1 MFTSYSRLCCVL
13 VTLSVSTFCLEVH
26 AQSNATIVLRPIQI
40 IDPPVFV
47 NGSISLSYDG
57 SKAVVLKRQGE
68 GAIVDVDDLGE
79 SPIRVDARCCALVTD
94 SQLGGVYSI
103 LRTEKTK
110 NGARLGDLEYYSDLD
125 QLQAGNVAWRLTNI
139 TEGAHSQAYYLPNV
153 DWFAIA
159 INSMRIS
166 DFRSTVEVLRRNGE
180 RLGVVKVPGK
190 VLGIEYDD
198 GPTIYFFAKGDG
210 NTILVQRAL
219 VDIQSL
225 KLSHVEN
232 MLMFD
237 AREFGWVHADV
248 HNGHALGGNRR
259 FRLRGTQN
267 GDIRL
272 YIEQILSQFS
282 SDPNRMTFQGEEESV
297 SSDEFFRANGTISW
311 KIARLNQVAGWKD
324 PSQFVFASMD
334 NIGSPRV
341 VRYPSFWN
349 GRGDMGD
356 LFLPLKKESLE
367 RFNVIDAVLHE
378 SGGVIALESGS
389 HLVRRTDHVRADLVT
404 FTIP

>member
-1 MFTSYSRLCCVL
+1 MMLTFCFRICCLL
-13 VTLSVSTFCLEVH
+13 VTLSASTVSLEVR

-40 IDPPVFV
+40 IHPPVFV

-103 LRTEKTK
+103 LRTEKSK
-110 NGARLGDLEYYSDLD
+110 NGLGDLEYYSDLD

-210 NTILVQRAL
+210 NTILVQRGL

-225 KLSHVEN
+225 KLIHVEN

-237 AREFGWVHADV
+237 ALEFGWVHADV

-282 SDPNRMTFQGEEESV
+282 SAPNRMTFQGEEESV
-297 SSDEFFRANGTISW
+297 SRDEIFIPNGTISW
-311 KIARLNQVAGWKD
+311 KIARLNQVAGWSD

-334 NIGSPRV
+334 YIGSPRV

-349 GRGDMGD
+349 GRGDVGD
-356 LFLPLKKESLE
+356 LFLPLKKESLI

-389 HLVRRTDHVRADLVT
+389 HPIRRTDHVRADLVT

>member
-1 MFTSYSRLCCVL
+1 
-13 VTLSVSTFCLEVH
+13 
-26 AQSNATIVLRPIQI
+26 
-40 IDPPVFV
+40 
-47 NGSISLSYDG
+47 
-57 SKAVVLKRQGE
+57 
-68 GAIVDVDDLGE
+68 
-79 SPIRVDARCCALVTD
+79 
-94 SQLGGVYSI
+94 
-103 LRTEKTK
+103 
-110 NGARLGDLEYYSDLD
+110 
-125 QLQAGNVAWRLTNI
+125 
-139 TEGAHSQAYYLPNV
+139 
-153 DWFAIA
+153 
-159 INSMRIS
+159 
-166 DFRSTVEVLRRNGE
+166 
-180 RLGVVKVPGK
+180 
-190 VLGIEYDD
+190 
-198 GPTIYFFAKGDG
+198 
-210 NTILVQRAL
+210 
-219 VDIQSL
+219 
-225 KLSHVEN
+225 

-282 SDPNRMTFQGEEESV
+282 RDPNRMTFQGEEESV
-297 SSDEFFRANGTISW
+297 SRDEFFRANGTISW

>member
-1 MFTSYSRLCCVL
+1 MIFTFCFSLCCVL
-13 VTLSVSTFCLEVH
+13 VTLSASTFCLEVR
-26 AQSNATIVLRPIQI
+26 AQSNATIDLRPIQI

-57 SKAVVLKRQGE
+57 SQAVVLKRQGE

-94 SQLGGVYSI
+94 SQLGGVYSL
-103 LRTEKTK
+103 LRTEQNK
-110 NGARLGDLEYYSDLD
+110 NGLADLEYYSDLD
-125 QLQAGNVAWRLTNI
+125 QLQAGNIAWRLPNI
-139 TEGAHSQAYYLPNV
+139 TAGIRSQAYYLPNV

-166 DFRSTVEVLRRNGE
+166 DFRSKVEVLRRNGE

-190 VLGIEYDD
+190 VFGIEYDD
-198 GPTIYFFAKGDG
+198 GPAIYFYAKGDG
-210 NTILVQRAL
+210 NTILVQRGL

-225 KLSHVEN
+225 KLIHVEN
-232 MLMFD
+232 MLIFD
-237 AREFGWVHADV
+237 ALEFGWVHADV
-248 HNGHALGGNRR
+248 HGGHALGGNRR

-282 SDPNRMTFQGEEESV
+282 SAPNRMTFQGEEESV
-297 SSDEFFRANGTISW
+297 SRDEFFAPNGTIRW
-311 KIARLNQVAGWKD
+311 KIARLNQVAGWSD

-334 NIGSPRV
+334 YIGDPRSK
-341 VRYPSFWN
+341 RYPSFWN
-349 GRGDMGD
+349 GSGDMGD
-356 LFLPLKKESLE
+356 LFLPLKKESLDK
-367 RFNVIDAVLHE
+367 FNVVDAVLHE
-378 SGGVIALESGS
+378 SGGVIALESGF
-389 HLVRRTDHVRADLVT
+389 HMIRRKDHVRADLVT

>member
-1 MFTSYSRLCCVL
+1 VL
-13 VTLSVSTFCLEVH
+13 VTLSSSTFCLEVH
-26 AQSNATIVLRPIQI
+26 AQTNATIVLRPIQI
-40 IDPPVFV
+40 IDPAVFV
-47 NGSISLSYDG
+47 TGSISLSYDG

-103 LRTEKTK
+103 LRTEKSK
-110 NGARLGDLEYYSDLD
+110 NGLGDLEYYSDLD

-210 NTILVQRAL
+210 NTILVQRGL

-225 KLSHVEN
+225 KLIHVEN

-237 AREFGWVHADV
+237 ALEFGWVHADV

-272 YIEQILSQFS
+272 YIEQILS
-282 SDPNRMTFQGEEESV
+282 
-297 SSDEFFRANGTISW
+297 W
-311 KIARLNQVAGWKD
+311 KIARLNQVAGWSD

-334 NIGSPRV
+334 YIGSPRV

-349 GRGDMGD
+349 GRGDVGD
-356 LFLPLKKESLE
+356 LFLPLKKESLI

-389 HLVRRTDHVRADLVT
+389 HPIRRTDHVRADLVT